1 MRKGLAL
8 WSRYKQSSQISLDNS
23 IASLFHTANLCGS
36 FKSRVAVF
44 VLIPNYIC
52 NKRFNRPAFC
62 SHETEKQDSTRA
74 ETFLSCIYH
83 CQILISGSPGEER
96 ETRNSNPNA
105 SCMADAKLR
114 LSLHSRGIIVNR
126 MQTIQRFEAN
136 S

>member
-96 ETRNSNPNA
+96 ETRNSNPKYECELHGRCEITAFAPFPRYN
-105 SCMADAKLR
+105 SESDAD
-114 LSLHSRGIIVNR
+114 HSDV
-126 MQTIQRFEAN
+126 
-136 S
+136 